1 MNNSATRQNKWTEEH
16 DSILKERFH
25 TEYLQDIADDMG
37 FSRSTVQQH
46 ARKLGLRKADPRER
60 NKDIRAF
67 VELEFHN
74 LTYKEMAKRTG
85 LNDYTIFKIARELG
99 LVRTREKWNEN
110 IGTGLRETYR
120 SERRRVMFGLDQ
132 RTKWK
137 VVCNRKKIRLRHKL
151 KEQGYIV
158 AKGGH
163 TVYYTDDIVRRP
175 KRERNGEKLGFT
187 FMPLPAAQSVEET
200 GEDQHLHTGA
210 AVD

>member
-1 MNNSATRQNKWTEEH
+1 MTNSTIKQNRWTEEH
-16 DSILKERFH
+16 DAILTERFH

-46 ARKLGLRKADPRER
+46 AKILGLRKADPRER

-110 IGTGLRETYR
+110 IGTGLREAYR

-163 TVYYTDDIVRRP
+163 SVYYTDDIVRRP
-175 KRERNGEKLGFT
+175 IRERNGEKLGFK